1 MNVTILGNNSALPA
15 FGRHPTSQAIELN
28 SEIVLIDCGEGT
40 QVQMQRYGIK
50 WRRVHH
56 ILISHMHGDHYFG
69 LPGLL
74 NSMSLQGRKDELHLF
89 GPSELFPII
98 DAIMSAGGHQL
109 DFPLH
114 YHPLPDTAGV
124 ISDGSFFKI
133 SCFPVKHRIPCWG
146 FVIEQKSAGR
156 RLLIDQCELHGI
168 PKTFY
173 GQLKQGADY
182 TADDGSVVP
191 NNKVTADPLPPR
203 RYAYSADTLF
213 SETYLPH
220 ITGADLLYHE
230 STYLHEDLEKAM
242 ARHHST
248 SVQAAQMAKMANVG
262 QLLLG
267 HFSSKYKDITPFQE
281 EARAVFENTIATSE
295 GMTYSV

>member
-15 FGRHPTSQAIELN
+15 FGRHPTCQAVELS
-28 SEIVLIDCGEGT
+28 SEIILIDCGEGT

-74 NSMSLQGRKDELHLF
+74 NSMSLQGRKDELHIY
-89 GPSELFPII
+89 GPQQLEPIV
-98 DAIMSAGGHQL
+98 DAMMQAGGHQFE
-109 DFPLH
+109 FPLH
-114 YHPLPDTAGV
+114 FHTLPDGAGV
-124 ISDGSFFKI
+124 ISDGTYFKI
-133 SCFPVKHRIPCWG
+133 SCFPVQHRIPCHG
-146 FVIEQKSAGR
+146 FVIEQKNARR
-156 RLLIDQCELHGI
+156 RLLIDQCEAYGI

-173 GQLKQGADY
+173 GPLKLGEDY
-182 TADDGSVVP
+182 VAPDGTVVP
-191 NNKVTADPLPPR
+191 NELVTAESLPPR

-213 SETYLPH
+213 SDSYLPY
-220 ITGADLLYHE
+220 IQNADVLYHE
-230 STYLHEDLEKAM
+230 STYLHADVEKAV
-242 ARHHST
+242 ARFHST
-248 SVQAAQMAKMANVG
+248 SMQAAQMAKMANAG

-281 EARAVFENTIATSE
+281 EARTIFENAMATIE
-295 GMTYSV
+295 GTTYPV